1 MFAAKAIAD
10 DRALVGQLDDAG
22 AQRYDEMLMRW
33 ISTFGALWLLF
44 AAGCQ
49 SNQNVQVLS
58 PEKFAATTSG
68 AAYSTTDTNATTG
81 TNAKPRVIV
90 PGVSISVTVDQ
101 DHSLD
106 HVYVVPISGA
116 IDFVPLGRVQA
127 EGLTT
132 DEVAQKIKE
141 GLEKDYFQKATVTVA
156 LESALATGGGPAG
169 GGVIYVIGNVN
180 RPGPLLLPK
189 EERFTVTKAII
200 AAGNFATFANGGK
213 VQLIRYDKSGKKY
226 LTYIDV
232 DRIMKRG
239 EFENDI
245 QVQDGDWIIVPEK
258 LINF

>member
-1 MFAAKAIAD
+1 
-10 DRALVGQLDDAG
+10 
-22 AQRYDEMLMRW
+22 MRW
-33 ISTFGALWLLF
+33 ISTVGALWLFLI
-44 AAGCQ
+44 AGCQ

-58 PEKFAATTSG
+58 PEKFAATTSA
-68 AAYSTTDTNATTG
+68 AAYNTNDTNATTG

-101 DHSLD
+101 DHTLD

-169 GGVIYVIGNVN
+169 GVIYVIGNVN

-189 EERFTVTKAII
+189 DERFTVTKAII

-213 VQLIRYDKSGKKY
+213 VQLIRYDKAGKKF

-239 EFENDI
+239 EFEKDI

>member
-1 MFAAKAIAD
+1 VFAVRTIAND
-10 DRALVGQLDDAG
+10 KSLVRQLDGAG
-22 AQRYDEMLMRW
+22 GQRYGKKLMRW
-33 ISTFGALWLLF
+33 ISTFGTLWLLL

-49 SNQNVQVLS
+49 SNQNLQVLS
-58 PEKFAATTSG
+58 PEKFAAATSG
-68 AAYSTTDTNATTG
+68 KAYSTVDTNATTG

-127 EGLTT
+127 EGLTA

-141 GLEKDYFQKATVTVA
+141 GLEKDYFQEATVTVA
-156 LESALATGGGPAG
+156 IESALATGGSGA

-189 EERFTVTKAII
+189 DERFTVTKAII

-213 VQLIRYDKSGKKY
+213 VQLIRYDKTGKKY

-239 EFENDI
+239 EFEKDI

>member
-1 MFAAKAIAD
+1 VFAIRTIANGKA
-10 DRALVGQLDDAG
+10 RVGLLDDAG
-22 AQRYDEMLMRW
+22 HRRYGETGMRW
-33 ISTFGALWLLF
+33 FSTFGILLLLL

-49 SNQNVQVLS
+49 SNQNTQVLS
-58 PEKFAATTSG
+58 PEKFAAATG
-68 AAYSTTDTNATTG
+68 AAAYSTVDTNATTG

-106 HVYVVPISGA
+106 HVYAVPISGA
-116 IDFVPLGRVQA
+116 IDFVPLGRVQV
-127 EGLTT
+127 EGLTA

-156 LESALATGGGPAG
+156 IESALATGGGGA

-189 EERFTVTKAII
+189 DEHFTVTKAII

-213 VQLIRYDKSGKKY
+213 VQLIRYGKTGKKFV
-226 LTYIDV
+226 TYIDV

-239 EFENDI
+239 EFEKDI

>member
-1 MFAAKAIAD
+1 
-10 DRALVGQLDDAG
+10 
-22 AQRYDEMLMRW
+22 MRR
-33 ISTFGALWLLF
+33 ISFLGALGLLL

-49 SNQNVQVLS
+49 SNSNVQVLS
-58 PEKFAATTSG
+58 PEKFAATTG
-68 AAYSTTDTNATTG
+68 AAAYSTADTNATTG
-81 TNAKPRVIV
+81 TNAKARVIV

-106 HVYVVPISGA
+106 HIYSVPVSGV
-116 IDFVPLGRVQA
+116 IDFVPLGRIQV
-127 EGLTT
+127 EGLTA

-141 GLEKDYFQKATVTVA
+141 GLEKDYFQKATVAVTV
-156 LESALATGGGPAG
+156 ESALTASGGNAA

-189 EERFTVTKAII
+189 DERFTVTKAII

-213 VQLIRYDKSGKKY
+213 VQLIRYDKAGKKY

-239 EFENDI
+239 EFEKDI

>member
-1 MFAAKAIAD
+1 MMMMVRKK
-10 DRALVGQLDDAG
+10 RSVGPLDEAG
-22 AQRYDEMLMRW
+22 GQGYDSWFMRW
-33 ISTFGALWLLF
+33 IFTFSALWFLLV
-44 AAGCQ
+44 GCQ

-58 PEKFAATTSG
+58 PEKFAAATSG
-68 AAYSTTDTNATTG
+68 AAYNTANTNATTG
-81 TNAKPRVIV
+81 TNAKPRVVV
-90 PGVSISVTVDQ
+90 PGVSISITVDE
-101 DHSLD
+101 DRSLN
-106 HVYVVPISGA
+106 HTYVVPISGT
-116 IDFVPLGRVQA
+116 IDFIPLGRIPV

-156 LESALATGGGPAG
+156 IESALAAGGGVA

-189 EERFTVTKAII
+189 DERFTVTKAII
-200 AAGNFATFANGGK
+200 AAGNFAVFANGGK
-213 VQLIRYDKSGKKY
+213 VQLIRYDKTGKKY
-226 LTYIDV
+226 ITYMDV

-239 EFENDI
+239 EFEKDI

>member
-1 MFAAKAIAD
+1 MFAIMTITDDKA
-10 DRALVGQLDDAG
+10 LPHQLDDAG
-22 AQRYDEMLMRW
+22 GRRYDERGMRW
-33 ISTFGALWLLF
+33 ISTFGALWLLL

-49 SNQNVQVLS
+49 SNPNVQVLS

-68 AAYSTTDTNATTG
+68 AAYSTVDTNATTG
-81 TNAKPRVIV
+81 TNTKPRVIV

-116 IDFVPLGRVQA
+116 IDFVPLGRIQA
-127 EGLTT
+127 EGLTA

-156 LESALATGGGPAG
+156 IESALATGGGVA

-189 EERFTVTKAII
+189 DERFTVTKAII

-213 VQLIRYDKSGKKY
+213 VQLIRYDKTGKKY

-239 EFENDI
+239 EFEKDI

>member
-1 MFAAKAIAD
+1 MF
-10 DRALVGQLDDAG
+10 
-22 AQRYDEMLMRW
+22 MRW
-33 ISTFGALWLLF
+33 ISTFGALWLLL

-49 SNQNVQVLS
+49 SNQNAQVLS

-68 AAYSTTDTNATTG
+68 AAYSTVDTNATTG

-90 PGVSISVTVDQ
+90 PGVSVSVTVDQ

-106 HVYVVPISGA
+106 HVYMVPISGT
-116 IDFVPLGRVQA
+116 IDFVPLGRVQV

-156 LESALATGGGPAG
+156 VESALATGGGGA

-189 EERFTVTKAII
+189 DERFTVTKAII

-213 VQLIRYDKSGKKY
+213 VQLIRYDKTGKKY

-239 EFENDI
+239 EFEKDI

>member
-1 MFAAKAIAD
+1 VKTVANKRPAAS
-10 DRALVGQLDDAG
+10 QLDDAG
-22 AQRYDEMLMRW
+22 SQRYDRLRMRW
-33 ISTFGALWLLF
+33 VSTFGVLWFLL

-49 SNQNVQVLS
+49 SNQNARVLS
-58 PEKFAATTSG
+58 PEKFSVMTSST
-68 AAYSTTDTNATTG
+68 AYSATDTNATAG

-90 PGVSISVTVDQ
+90 PGVSISVTVDE

-127 EGLTT
+127 EGLTA

-156 LESALATGGGPAG
+156 IESALATSGGA

-189 EERFTVTKAII
+189 DERFTVTKAII

-213 VQLIRYDKSGKKY
+213 VQLIRYDKTGKKY

-239 EFENDI
+239 EFEKDI

>member
-1 MFAAKAIAD
+1 
-10 DRALVGQLDDAG
+10 
-22 AQRYDEMLMRW
+22 MRW
-33 ISTFGALWLLF
+33 VSTFGVLWFLL

-49 SNQNVQVLS
+49 SNQNAQVLS
-58 PEKFAATTSG
+58 PEKFSVMTSST
-68 AAYSTTDTNATTG
+68 AYSATDTNATAG

-90 PGVSISVTVDQ
+90 PGVSISVTVDE

-127 EGLTT
+127 EGLTA

-156 LESALATGGGPAG
+156 IESALATSGGA

-189 EERFTVTKAII
+189 DERFTVTKAII

-213 VQLIRYDKSGKKY
+213 VQLIRYDKTGKKY

-239 EFENDI
+239 EFEKDI

>member
-1 MFAAKAIAD
+1 M
-10 DRALVGQLDDAG
+10 LGG
-22 AQRYDEMLMRW
+22 QRYGETLMKW
-33 ISTFGALWLLF
+33 ISTFVALWLLL

-49 SNQNVQVLS
+49 STQNVQVLS
-58 PEKFAATTSG
+58 PEKFAAATSG
-68 AAYSTTDTNATTG
+68 ATYSTIGTNATTG

-116 IDFVPLGRVQA
+116 IDFVPLGRIQT
-127 EGLTT
+127 EGLTA

-156 LESALATGGGPAG
+156 LESALATGGGGA

-189 EERFTVTKAII
+189 DERFTVTKAII

-213 VQLIRYDKSGKKY
+213 VQLIRYDKTGKKY

-239 EFENDI
+239 EFETDI

>member
-1 MFAAKAIAD
+1 MTIA
-10 DRALVGQLDDAG
+10 RQKRSVGQLDEAG
-22 AQRYDEMLMRW
+22 GQGYDSMPMRW
-33 ISTFGALWLLF
+33 ISTFAALWLLL
-44 AAGCQ
+44 AGCQ

-58 PEKFAATTSG
+58 PEKFAAATSG
-68 AAYSTTDTNATTG
+68 AAYSTIDTNATTG

-90 PGVSISVTVDQ
+90 PGVSISVTVDE
-101 DHSLD
+101 DRSLN
-106 HVYVVPISGA
+106 HTYVVPISGT
-116 IDFVPLGRVQA
+116 IDFIPLGRIQA
-127 EGLTT
+127 EGLTA

-141 GLEKDYFQKATVTVA
+141 GLEKDYFQKATVTVTI
-156 LESALATGGGPAG
+156 ESALAGGGGGA

-189 EERFTVTKAII
+189 DERFTVTKAII

-213 VQLIRYDKSGKKY
+213 VQLIRYDKMGKKY
-226 LTYIDV
+226 VTYMDV

-239 EFENDI
+239 EFEKDI